1 LSFIFEHVFLV
12 PDYYE
17 HMDKAYGL
25 NEIPNEEIYEQ
36 YRREKLGQC
45 VGWVKLY
52 ELNNL
57 TY

>member
-1 LSFIFEHVFLV
+1 MFLV